1 MTMSYGLSLLPNST
15 AHLQF
20 SRWASHLNLEIVM
33 ITIYFDPDPDFTP
46 EACEEIYRIMAENDR
61 LLWEEW
67 QEQRLRNCELSNEDE
82 TPSCPF

>member
-1 MTMSYGLSLLPNST
+1 
-15 AHLQF
+15 
-20 SRWASHLNLEIVM
+20 M